1 MSQNAYVGRLKDG
14 RGDIFYP
21 ATKTSVVYDEN
32 GVNIEEKVRYF
43 LHPDGAIAYVT
54 AAQIDAHTIDGH
66 DLDWILSQCAVEF
79 DDVPTENSQKAARSG
94 GIWSAIQS
102 VISRIPTALSELT
115 EDANHRTVK
124 DSEKEAWNGKAD
136 ASAIPTAL
144 SNLTDDSTH
153 RTVTDQEK
161 STWNGKSNF
170 SGNYNDLTNKPSIPG
185 KILWGTVSTSSKNGR
200 GSIVF
205 SEAFSST
212 PTVVLTVINTVS
224 QEQNYIQTANLT
236 SVNANGFSLIAWSTT
251 SDTWWF
257 SGKPVHW
264 IAIGN

>member
-43 LHPDGAIAYVT
+43 LHPDGAIAYVE

-66 DLDWILSQCAVEF
+66 DLDWILAQCAVEF
-79 DDVPTENSQKAARSG
+79 DDVPTEGSQKAARSG
-94 GIWSAIQS
+94 GIWSAIQNA
-102 VISRIPTALSELT
+102 ISRIPTALSELT

-136 ASAIPTAL
+136 IGAIPTAL
-144 SNLTDDSTH
+144 SQLTDDTTH
-153 RTVTDQEK
+153 RVVSDTEK
-161 STWNGKSNF
+161 STWNNKSNF

-185 KILWGTVSTSSKNGR
+185 KILWGTVSTSYTGTTTS
-200 GSIVF
+200 VTF
-205 SEAFSST
+205 AEAFTSAPVIS
-212 PTVVLTVINTVS
+212 LTGQNNNGMSNCLIAQICSVSATRFTCNTVGVAA
-224 QEQNYIQTANLT
+224 TGA
-236 SVNANGFSLIAWSTT
+236 GWIA
-251 SDTWWF
+251 
-257 SGKPVHW
+257 GVVHW